1 MAVSTP
7 LDRQPEKVDQE
18 IAEAKRTEEEKTLAD
33 ARVFTSNPK
42 QRNLSRT
49 LNPES

>member
-1 MAVSTP
+1 MGFSTP
-7 LDRQPEKVDQE
+7 LNRKSEKVDLE
-18 IAEAKRTEEEKTLAD
+18 IAEAKRKEEEKTLAD

-49 LNPES
+49 LNTES